1 MISTFKGRIRLL
13 AKAYQVCSMFK
24 ENRISAP
31 SSRLKYLGEFETI
44 TAKTTQPKSLGVS
57 FEE

>member
-1 MISTFKGRIRLL
+1 
-13 AKAYQVCSMFK
+13 MFK